1 VYSCQAKGAGVLAR
15 PQGRTEYL
23 RRVPVVVNARAVRP
37 QQVVIA
43 QTSKHT
49 RTRARTHAHISARTR
64 TCRRQGTAGRGAR
77 PPRRRTRRTRIPP
90 HTPPSGAV
98 GDSVGD
104 AERRVPARAQH
115 GCAPNSPWTRSRP
128 CAMAAARMLATV
140 GLFVRFLACL
150 CCRRGGGRGA
160 PRRPSRPADRPA
172 DVAALALPVTVQE
185 EGSDPTPPWRASAN
199 L

>member
-1 VYSCQAKGAGVLAR
+1 MYSCQAKGAGVLAR

-49 RTRARTHAHISARTR
+49 RTHARAHAHTSARTR
-64 TCRRQGTAGRGAR
+64 TCRHQGTAGRSTR
-77 PPRRRTRRTRIPP
+77 PSCRRTRRTRIPP
-90 HTPPSGAV
+90 HAPPSGAV

-115 GCAPNSPWTRSRP
+115 GCAPNSPWTRSSRAP
-128 CAMAAARMLATV
+128 WSLHVLVTV
-140 GLFVRFLACL
+140 ALFVRFWRVCAA
-150 CCRRGGGRGA
+150 GA
-160 PRRPSRPADRPA
+160 AA
-172 DVAALALPVTVQE
+172 GAALPDDLAGLLIDRLTLLPL
-185 EGSDPTPPWRASAN
+185 RRR
-199 L
+199 